1 MAKKNRGRKNW
12 IKNVTKNGDKHK
24 KIEVKLLRNFDEKKN
39 KKIHP
44 EQKTQKNDSSYDV
57 KIMELRTW

>member
-1 MAKKNRGRKNW
+1 MVIN
-12 IKNVTKNGDKHK
+12 IK

-57 KIMELRTW
+57 KIMELRT